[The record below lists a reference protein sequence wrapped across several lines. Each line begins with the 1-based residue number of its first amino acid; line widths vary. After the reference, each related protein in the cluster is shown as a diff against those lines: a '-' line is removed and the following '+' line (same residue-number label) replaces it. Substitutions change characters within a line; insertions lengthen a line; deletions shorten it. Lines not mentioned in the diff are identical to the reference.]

1 MVDYHGR
8 RRLLTGGGH
17 DTSNLPDYMPKF
29 GKTLLPLGVYFILAA
44 LVFHRDLSV
53 GFLCDDVYAIDL
65 SLRPWLSYEE
75 GSYQFLGPA
84 FAVNYTLFRLFQLNP
99 VPYHVFHLFWVIVN
113 AALTKALADNLGLKP
128 WQAWAAGLLA
138 LFNAVAAEAI
148 LWYAVFPTVMMT
160 TSVLLGLLSL
170 ARLRLTG
177 AGIWKWTYLGLVL
190 FAPLM
195 ESKGVILPLL
205 GYLLDRCWSVP
216 ATATWKTRIFSGWR
230 LHLAALGVMGS
241 TLLLRIF
248 LGIRSYVIDMPPY
261 EKFKTFMAT
270 LVNTFFHGVD
280 DHLSPFLG
288 GIPYVP
294 VYYALLL
301 LLLALLLWALI
312 ISPGAERRRLAVLIL
327 AWWAASLPHT
337 LAANVQPRY
346 FYLPGVFAAL
356 VLVEVWESFS
366 RRTRKPQTAY
376 VLVGLVLAVYLAMDL
391 KGFQNSLDS
400 YQEASRI
407 YDAGIKFI
415 KERAPVLTPDT
426 RLLLIDFPDYIY
438 SRQGQSRIRK
448 YYALLYRNALP
459 SHLRLLYGA
468 DKLDV
473 SLLRLAVPSR
483 ENPVP
488 LGKPGTWAEV
498 QEMLARPGALA
509 IQYLPNPPR
518 FVEIQKTP
526 GE

>member
-1 MVDYHGR
+1 
-8 RRLLTGGGH
+8 
-17 DTSNLPDYMPKF
+17 MPKF
-29 GKTLLPLGVYFILAA
+29 CKTLLPLGVYLILAA

-84 FAVNYTLFRLFQLNP
+84 FAVNYTLFRLFHLNP
-99 VPYHVFHLFWVIVN
+99 LPYHVFHLFWVVVN
-113 AALTKALADNLGLKP
+113 AALTKALAETLGLKP

-138 LFNAVAAEAI
+138 LFNSVAAEAI
-148 LWYAVFPTVMMT
+148 FWYAVFPTVMMT
-160 TSVLLGLLSL
+160 TSVLMGLLCL
-170 ARLRLTG
+170 ARFRLTG
-177 AGIWKWTYLGLVL
+177 SGIWKWAYLGLAL

-205 GYLLDRCWSVP
+205 GYLLDRWWGVP
-216 ATATWKTRIFSGWR
+216 DASTWKSRIFSGWR
-230 LHLAALGVMGS
+230 LHFAAFGVMGS
-241 TLLLRIF
+241 TLLLRAG

-280 DHLSPFLG
+280 DHISPFLG

-301 LLLALLLWALI
+301 VLLALLLWALI
-312 ISPGAERRRLAVLIL
+312 ISPAAERRRLSILIL

-356 VLVEVWESFS
+356 VLVELWESFS
-366 RRTRKPQTAY
+366 RKARNPRMAY
-376 VLVGLVLAVYLAMDL
+376 VLVGLILSGYLAMDL
-391 KGFQNSLDS
+391 RGFRYSLDS

-407 YDAGIKFI
+407 YDAGIRFI

-438 SRQGQSRIRK
+438 SRQGQRRIRK

-459 SHLRLLYGA
+459 SHLRLLYA
-468 DKLDV
+468 AEKLDV
-473 SLLRLAVPSR
+473 SLVRLSAPSR
-483 ENPVP
+483 DNPVP
-488 LGKPGTWAEV
+488 LGKPATPAEV
-498 QEMLARPGALA
+498 KEMLAQPRTLA

-518 FVEIQKTP
+518 FVEVPETP
-526 GE
+526 GD